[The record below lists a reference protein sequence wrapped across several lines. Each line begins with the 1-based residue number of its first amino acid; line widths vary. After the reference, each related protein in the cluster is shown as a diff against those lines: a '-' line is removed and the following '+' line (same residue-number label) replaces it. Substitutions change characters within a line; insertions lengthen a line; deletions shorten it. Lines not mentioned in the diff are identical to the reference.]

1 MIRRSVWIVVLVAL
15 TVGLV
20 SIFAPKATA
29 LTLTD
34 CQAAGI
40 TDESQCQIVK
50 QDDLN
55 YKTGATKIWQVM
67 QVVFG
72 LLGSIAVIMI
82 IIGGIRY
89 SLSGGDPSALT
100 SAKNTIIY
108 SAVGL
113 VVAIAASGIVLL
125 VQQFFLK

>member
-1 MIRRSVWIVVLVAL
+1 MRRGVWVVVLAAL
-15 TVGLV
+15 AVSLV
-20 SIFAPKATA
+20 VLFAPRVSA

-55 YKTGATKIWQVM
+55 YKTGATRLWQVM

-72 LLGSIAVIMI
+72 LLGGIAVIMI
-82 IIGGIRY
+82 IVGGIRY
-89 SLSGGDPSALT
+89 ALSEGDPSAL
-100 SAKNTIIY
+100 SAAKNTILY
-108 SAVGL
+108 SVIGL